1 MKKIILLLILAFS
14 LTAQEKFLIFFED
27 KGISEEQFNE
37 NPQRFYKTATT
48 HLSEEAIERRK
59 KKLGDNYIT
68 FKDFPVNQSYIDEL
82 KSSGIKV
89 DNILK
94 WFNAVSIYADHN
106 QIASLKLLPFVDR
119 IEKVKT
125 FKVDTIHDKLEKKS
139 SASKISTY
147 DLDYG
152 NSLPQNELHD
162 IPVVHDAGFNGE
174 GKVIGFLDSGFN
186 WKEHPALKNLEVIYE
201 YDYVF
206 DDPNTANESEDVP
219 GQDGHGTSVFSIA
232 AGFDEGELV
241 GPGYGASFMLAKT
254 EDIGSEKKVEEDN
267 FAAAVEDFEAMGAD
281 IITASLGYS
290 LFDEGEDSYTYQD
303 MDGKTTLVA
312 RAYNYAFELGVV
324 TVAAAG
330 NEGNSSWR
338 HIISPADAFDVLAVG
353 NVSIEGIL
361 RGSSSRG
368 PTADGRIK
376 PEVTAMGTNNYRANS
391 SGTYSGFGSGTS
403 FAAPMVAGMAAQ
415 LLSAFPYLTNA
426 QVRDIVLRAG
436 DNFDNPNNDVGYGLL
451 SVQRAVNYPNIWN
464 DGGIYKINKLFVGED
479 IDLNKTVTINYFD
492 LEGQPHSVD
501 LIESNGYFTFD
512 IPVEFSTGEQ
522 IAFYYTYFDSNNSL
536 VTEPENSN
544 YLLTMSELTDSNGFS
559 DNLPSSFE
567 LVQNYPNPF
576 NNNTKIRIKSN
587 EGGLGRVVIY
597 NVLGQKVRELYS
609 GLILK
614 GITKLTWD
622 GTDDFGRTVASG
634 PYFYQASLGGQV
646 QTKKMMLLK

>member
-1 MKKIILLLILAFS
+1 MKKIILFLILAFS
-14 LTAQEKFLIFFED
+14 LTAQEKYLIFFED

-48 HLSEEAIERRK
+48 HLSEQAIERRK

-68 FKDFPVNQSYIDEL
+68 FKDFPVNQSYIDAL

-94 WFNAVSIYADHN
+94 WFNAVSIYANDN

-125 FKVDTIHDKLEKKS
+125 FKVDRIHDELEKES
-139 SASKISTY
+139 SVGRISTY
-147 DLDYG
+147 NLDYG

-162 IPVVHDAGFNGE
+162 IPIVHDAGFNGE
-174 GKVIGFLDSGFN
+174 GKIIGFLDSGFD
-186 WKEHPALKNLEVIYE
+186 WKEHPALRNLEVIYE

-290 LFDEGEDSYTYQD
+290 LFDEGEGSYTYQD

-353 NVSIEGIL
+353 NVDTTGTL

-376 PEVTAMGTNNYRANS
+376 PEVTGMGTNNYRANS
-391 SGTYSGFGSGTS
+391 FGTYFQHWKRHFICCANGCRNGCAAS
-403 FAAPMVAGMAAQ
+403 FRFP
-415 LLSAFPYLTNA
+415 LFNKCPSARY
-426 QVRDIVLRAG
+426 
-436 DNFDNPNNDVGYGLL
+436 
-451 SVQRAVNYPNIWN
+451 
-464 DGGIYKINKLFVGED
+464 
-479 IDLNKTVTINYFD
+479 
-492 LEGQPHSVD
+492 
-501 LIESNGYFTFD
+501 
-512 IPVEFSTGEQ
+512 
-522 IAFYYTYFDSNNSL
+522 
-536 VTEPENSN
+536 
-544 YLLTMSELTDSNGFS
+544 
-559 DNLPSSFE
+559 SF
-567 LVQNYPNPF
+567 
-576 NNNTKIRIKSN
+576 KSR
-587 EGGLGRVVIY
+587 G
-597 NVLGQKVRELYS
+597 
-609 GLILK
+609 
-614 GITKLTWD
+614 
-622 GTDDFGRTVASG
+622 
-634 PYFYQASLGGQV
+634 
-646 QTKKMMLLK
+646 